1 MHLDP
6 GLIAAGLAGGFM
18 VGLTGMGGGAL
29 MTPMLILLFKVSPL
43 AAVSS
48 DLVTSL
54 FMKPVGGFVHLRRGT
69 VRKDIAL
76 WLCFSSVPAAFL
88 GVITVKLAG
97 TNHINSLLTFAIGA
111 TLLASA
117 GAMVLRSRLDSRRA
131 IQPSARPVHLRKLPT
146 LAIGAAGGFLV
157 GMTSVGSGSLIIVL
171 LLAVYPGLVSSELV
185 GTDIVQAVPLVG
197 AAALGHTLFGDV
209 RLSLTG
215 PLLIGAFPGVLVGA
229 LLSSRTNNR
238 MVRPALFMV
247 LTGTGLKLVQVF

>member
-6 GLIAAGLAGGFM
+6 GLIAAGLVGGFM

-29 MTPMLILLFKVSPL
+29 MTPMLILLFKVQPL

-76 WLCFSSVPAAFL
+76 WLSLSSVPAAFC
-88 GVITVKLAG
+88 GVLAVKLAG
-97 TNHINSLLTFAIGA
+97 AQQLNHLLTLAIGA
-111 TLLASA
+111 TLLTSA
-117 GAMVLRSRLDSRRA
+117 GAMVLRARLDARRTA
-131 IQPSARPVHLRKLPT
+131 QSSERPVHLRKIPT
-146 LAIGAAGGFLV
+146 LAIGALGGFLV

-197 AAALGHTLFGDV
+197 AAAIGHTLFGDV

-215 PLLIGAFPGVLVGA
+215 PLLIGAFPGVLIGA
-229 LLSSRTNNR
+229 LLSSRTNNKV
-238 MVRPALFMV
+238 VRPALFMV
-247 LTGTGLKLVQVF
+247 LAGSGLKLLQAF